1 MKSFN
6 EFVSIK
12 ESAFTDAQAAASK
25 SIILKKVLKLN
36 GILNSMQGTHREA
49 MAIRRES
56 GKLEFAIM
64 SMAKGTDLDSVKKEY
79 GDPLMLIQRINKV
92 LQETPATDKEIMPIR
107 QLVNE
112 LELDIYALPD
122 YSQHRSDTQS
132 QISQMGLSQ
141 TGQTKQAPSPKPAPN
156 YPWNS

>member
-25 SIILKKVLKLN
+25 SIILKKVQNIN
-36 GILNSMQGTHREA
+36 GILNSLQGSSKEA
-49 MAIRRES
+49 ATSINGCRRES
-56 GKLEFAIM
+56 GKLEFAMM
-64 SMAKGTDLDSVKKEY
+64 SMAKGADLDSVKKEY

-92 LQETPATDKEIMPIR
+92 LQETPATVKEVMPIR

-122 YSQHRSDTQS
+122 YSQHRSNIQKD
-132 QISQMGLSQ
+132 IE
-141 TGQTKQAPSPKPAPN
+141 
-156 YPWNS
+156 NS

>member
-12 ESAFTDAQAAASK
+12 ESAFTDAQATASK
-25 SIILKKVLKLN
+25 SIILKMIQKIN

-49 MAIRRES
+49 MAIKRES

-64 SMAKGTDLDSVKKEY
+64 SMAKGADFDSVKKEY

-107 QLVNE
+107 QLAGEVE
-112 LELDIYALPD
+112 LKIHALPD
-122 YSQHRSDTQS
+122 YSKYRSDMQDK
-132 QISQMGLSQ
+132 IKRM
-141 TGQTKQAPSPKPAPN
+141 PPAPPAPPN
-156 YPWNS
+156 YSWKNS